1 MDQIR
6 NAGEMGNEEV
16 NEINGV
22 DVAGKAKA
30 RDLRTLSELEL
41 AFAAGGDAIICW

>member
-6 NAGEMGNEEV
+6 NAGEMANDEA
-16 NEINGV
+16 NEISGV
-22 DVAGKAKA
+22 DVLGKAKA

-41 AFAAGGDAIICW
+41 AFAAGGDVIICW

>member
-6 NAGEMGNEEV
+6 KAGEVGKDEA
-16 NEINGV
+16 NEISGV
-22 DVAGKAKA
+22 DTLGKAQA

-41 AFAAGGDAIICW
+41 AFAAGGDVIICW